1 MSISSAPDAAPAL
14 PVHEAITSSAISAIP
29 SPNVPSVRDD
39 DRGGSKRKPRDPR
52 VFDVDGREVF
62 ITLICPH
69 CRKAAPLKK
78 FGLRRMGNGQ
88 IRNAPWCKACRGA
101 GTPA

>member
-1 MSISSAPDAAPAL
+1 MVLLSAPAAAPAL
-14 PVHEAITSSAISAIP
+14 PVQEATISSAIST
-29 SPNVPSVRDD
+29 SPGPFEVRPVH
-39 DRGGSKRKPRDPR
+39 RLRKPRDPR
-52 VFDVDGREVF
+52 VFDVEGREVF